1 MSNKKLKRRERIKM
15 HIRKSIS
22 GTAERPRLTV
32 FRSNAQIYAQ
42 LIDDVNGVT
51 LGSASSLGNV
61 EKGAKKA
68 KATEAAAETKE
79 TKAAKTEKTA
89 AKEKITK
96 TQQAANVGKKIAQ
109 VALDAGIKEVVFD
122 RNGYLY
128 HGRVKQ
134 LADAARE
141 GGLKF

>member
-1 MSNKKLKRRERIKM
+1 MSNKKYKRRERIKM

-51 LGSASSLGNV
+51 LASASSLGNV

-68 KATEAAAETKE
+68 KATEAAETKQAKE
-79 TKAAKTEKTA
+79 TKTAKTA
-89 AKEKITK
+89 VKEKITK

-109 VALDAGIKEVVFD
+109 VALEAGIKEVVFD